1 MCVCVCVCV
10 CVRGVLVGMNHRR
23 YGAGPVPRHCC
34 VRAYECIFSQ
44 RNLCHFPNHPSCYL
58 QSPCSQDSSLFVS
71 CPLLTDSFPNVTL
84 FSLTRNV
91 SIHCVPFTGNVLCIF
106 PSLLH
111 LGHPSLY
118 WNRLHLFI
126 FPQWFSCV
134 SAREHTVLRCNYR
147 ARNVQ
152 KCFAQLGRAQLS
164 ERTRPPCRLHSF
176 IKKAVST
183 YSAVV
188 YATLCRPF
196 NPRKCQVL
204 HNQSSSLRHLNAL
217 RAIKWGDCLCKM
229 GSQNDCWKKFID
241 FVYRAFSIF
250 VSSREATVRRRTPGH
265 SLGNKEFNQLPS
277 LPPYCPYWRVK
288 TRQTFH

>member
-1 MCVCVCVCV
+1 MDSEDQISITAGLIHFGTFAFLLASLVALWHSSVPILLLMQVEILLEHMQSHYASLMQRAWNTFSCISVFILGLCVCVCVRVCVCV

-118 WNRLHLFI
+118 
-126 FPQWFSCV
+126 
-134 SAREHTVLRCNYR
+134 
-147 ARNVQ
+147 
-152 KCFAQLGRAQLS
+152 
-164 ERTRPPCRLHSF
+164 
-176 IKKAVST
+176 
-183 YSAVV
+183 
-188 YATLCRPF
+188 
-196 NPRKCQVL
+196 
-204 HNQSSSLRHLNAL
+204 
-217 RAIKWGDCLCKM
+217 
-229 GSQNDCWKKFID
+229 
-241 FVYRAFSIF
+241 
-250 VSSREATVRRRTPGH
+250 
-265 SLGNKEFNQLPS
+265 
-277 LPPYCPYWRVK
+277 
-288 TRQTFH
+288 